1 MDNCQKCVELGYR
14 NLILIYREPT
24 VFHIHM
30 RKIEILYIER
40 KLYTQ
45 VYLKQKQCAECTGN
59 PFISCPLQQIEF
71 PRQN

>member
-40 KLYTQ
+40 KLY
-45 VYLKQKQCAECTGN
+45 
-59 PFISCPLQQIEF
+59 ISEAKIVCGV
-71 PRQN
+71 